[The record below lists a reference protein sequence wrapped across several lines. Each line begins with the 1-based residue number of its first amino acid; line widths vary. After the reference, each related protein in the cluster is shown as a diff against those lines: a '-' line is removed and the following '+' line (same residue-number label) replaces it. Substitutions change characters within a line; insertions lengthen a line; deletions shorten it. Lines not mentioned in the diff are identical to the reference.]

1 MIAERSKSNPYT
13 TNFPINSYVLVQY
26 ETQKT
31 SKLHTSK
38 HGPYRVVNHIGNIY
52 TCEHLVTKQKK
63 NYHVKLLTEY
73 KHDEIN
79 SDIHKVA
86 KLDEEYAD
94 IVGVLDHKF
103 LPSSSKKRTSLNF
116 LLTWDNDMDPKWYP
130 WNSSLGSNERIHEYL
145 DKHRMRMY
153 IPPKY
158 THPKDHPDEIA
169 RRLERKNE
177 PKNRT
182 KRKRSRS
189 GF

>member
-1 MIAERSKSNPYT
+1 M
-13 TNFPINSYVLVQY
+13 
-26 ETQKT
+26 
-31 SKLHTSK
+31 
-38 HGPYRVVNHIGNIY
+38 
-52 TCEHLVTKQKK
+52 
-63 NYHVKLLTEY
+63 
-73 KHDEIN
+73 N

-94 IVGVLDHKF
+94 IVGVLDYKF
-103 LPSSSKKRTSLNF
+103 VPPNSKKRTHLNF

-145 DKHRMRMY
+145 DEHRMRMY

-169 RRLERKNE
+169 RRLKRKNE
-177 PKNRT
+177 QNTNNRT
-182 KRKRSRS
+182 IRKRSRS